1 MQILEI
7 YRNCLKSPAMSEVQI
22 DLSAGEG
29 KQAGIRFSLSG
40 WGLLWMREHVPRR
53 LDERML
59 QWMLWPLPFFLLR
72 WVHALIR
79 PLRVFDEADWQ
90 WPPIK
95 NVYFSTAK
103 SVSIEAKFGSTIE
116 VRGLSLLGGFCRQV
130 EVPVPDEQVPQLDRA
145 AVKFQLS
152 KSLRPKLNALLDIS
166 QHEGVQFSN
175 QLSPVLNSS
184 HPWCGSARFHPLL
197 KLPEIKIEIKTD
209 EIPATAI
216 LPTQTITQ
224 LNEEKRL

>member
-1 MQILEI
+1 
-7 YRNCLKSPAMSEVQI
+7 MSEVQI

-29 KQAGIRFSLSG
+29 KQAEIRFSLSG

-53 LDERML
+53 FDERLL

-72 WVHALIR
+72 WIDALIR
-79 PLRVFDEADWQ
+79 PLRVFDEADWH
-90 WPPIK
+90 WTPIK
-95 NVYFSTAK
+95 RVYFSAEK

-145 AVKFQLS
+145 ALNFQLS
-152 KSLRPKLNALLDIS
+152 KSLRPQLNTLLGIS
-166 QHEGVQFSN
+166 QHEGVQISS
-175 QLSPVLNSS
+175 QLSPVLHSS
-184 HPWCGSARFHPLL
+184 HPWSEAARFHPLI
-197 KLPEIKIEIKTD
+197 KLPKIKIKTG
-209 EIPATAI
+209 EMPATAI

-224 LNEEKRL
+224 LHEEK